1 MLVARIIGEAFHRD
15 VEGRPLREG
24 RTPAEHLRAGDI
36 EYRRC
41 PFSGQR
47 YGKPM
52 NASALR
58 QTSAHWDELL
68 AALASLRTGYVAAR
82 GPRELDLL
90 DVWRTS
96 QLGCALPWWFAL
108 RGEPV
113 PAYAAALAKATQ
125 GAGILAQRLVA
136 KMLAERWSPPPLV
149 PQLFVA
155 LAESTGTLLGDSEVC
170 AGSDKMLLRFF
181 EVLLAS
187 QPWAYDS
194 RVIAFGAHYV
204 ALKQLLWLDHL
215 ARRFLWADLGAHDEL
230 ARPIEPPDFFLVEPT
245 DLATVPRLHRAAW
258 LSTLACQLASFAPD
272 GSDACYFELAR
283 GIAIALGAPVTANE
297 ALARLDALRA
307 DAIARVDAGLGAAL
321 SAREDGSSP
330 ASDAAAREASETASA
345 R

>member
-1 MLVARIIGEAFHRD
+1 VSLVARIVGESFHRD

-36 EYRRC
+36 EYRSC

-47 YGKPM
+47 RGRPM

-68 AALASLRTGYVAAR
+68 AALASLRAGYVAAL
-82 GPRELDLL
+82 GPHEEDLL

-96 QLGCALPWWFAL
+96 QLGCALPWWFVL
-108 RGEPV
+108 RGQPV

-136 KMLAERWSPPPLV
+136 KQLAERWSPPPPLS
-149 PQLFVA
+149 PGLLVA
-155 LAESTGTLLGDSEVC
+155 LAETTGTLVGETEVC
-170 AGSDKMLLRFF
+170 AGSEKMLLRFF
-181 EVLLAS
+181 DVMLATE
-187 QPWAYDS
+187 QWAYDR
-194 RVIAFGAHYV
+194 RVIAFGAHYI

-215 ARRFLWADLGAHDEL
+215 ARRFLYADLGAFDEL
-230 ARPIEPPDFFLVEPT
+230 ARPVEPPDFFLVEPT

-258 LSTLACQLASFAPD
+258 LSTLARQLVPFAD
-272 GSDACYFELAR
+272 DDACYPELAR
-283 GIAIALGAPVTANE
+283 GIAIALGAPATAVD

-307 DAIARVDAGLGAAL
+307 DAIARVDAGLAAAL

-330 ASDAAAREASETASA
+330 ASDGAASEPRETASA
-345 R
+345 G